1 MDREPGTVAE
11 GGKALAGEEADRAV
25 AKIISA
31 HYFPSGLGECW
42 QRRVMSFAAE
52 MRMAAGDRVSP
63 AAPQKR
69 VVVLPERS
77 LATSARGLGSPRH
90 VFTGTE
96 ECSCPDLS
104 LAGATRCLACSSRR
118 TQRQDWAAAQCRG
131 VLHLTLQVDCSQAEM
146 LFYAPIAVA
155 LWRDLLGFRALIP
168 FIVPTGS
175 RRCSA
180 AAGVVKR
187 RLEKVTAPLKQT
199 PHMRICS
206 RGRFGGVARLASCV
220 AVGCRDRRNAC

>member
-52 MRMAAGDRVSP
+52 MRKVAGDRVSP

-77 LATSARGLGSPRH
+77 LAASARGLGSPRH
-90 VFTGTE
+90 IFTATGLTPTT
-96 ECSCPDLS
+96 SSPGLRTA
-104 LAGATRCLACSSRR
+104 LASTSASP
-118 TQRQDWAAAQCRG
+118 AQLTALPARPEG
-131 VLHLTLQVDCSQAEM
+131 YSARIGLLHDAEM
-146 LFYAPIAVA
+146 FCTLLF
-155 LWRDLLGFRALIP
+155 R
-168 FIVPTGS
+168 
-175 RRCSA
+175 
-180 AAGVVKR
+180 
-187 RLEKVTAPLKQT
+187 
-199 PHMRICS
+199 
-206 RGRFGGVARLASCV
+206 
-220 AVGCRDRRNAC
+220 